1 MSIKH
6 FEVFHGI
13 ALTKLIRNE
22 KPVSVSLIETKP
34 AEDWQVYGIIDVD
47 LFVKHRTKSNSQV
60 RKKGRQSW
68 QFTFSP
74 HEISRIN
81 KKGARP
87 VYVAL
92 ICGQQNIRDEMEICF
107 LKPEQV
113 KGIFPSAVD
122 KTFSLTVRSEEGHS
136 LKIFVGRK
144 VRDIISR
151 NAIEK
156 WEIPGR

>member
-1 MSIKH
+1 MSIRQ
-6 FEVFHGI
+6 FEIFHGI
-13 ALTKLIRNE
+13 ALTKLIRSE

-34 AEDWQVYGIIDVD
+34 AEDWQVYGIIDID

-68 QFTFSP
+68 QFIFSQG
-74 HEISRIN
+74 EISRIN
-81 KKGARP
+81 KRGRP

-92 ICGQQNIRDEMEICF
+92 ICGHQSIQEEMEICF

-113 KGIFPSAVD
+113 REVFPSDAD
-122 KTFSLTVRSEEGHS
+122 KPFSLTVRSEPGNS
-136 LKIFVGRK
+136 LWVFVHRQVRIK
-144 VRDIISR
+144 VPRS
-151 NAIEK
+151 AIEK